1 MSELEK
7 IPEEIEELRGQVGS
21 ECTSEDHCMK
31 KSWECC
37 LDLVG
42 KIIRKHLNDGWIS
55 VEDRLPE
62 DDVDVLV
69 TYADMTVYLLCPNC
83 GEMIGIDESCDK
95 FCRECGQAIDENVEG
110 MEDE

>member
-7 IPEEIEELRGQVGS
+7 ISEEIEELRGQVGS
-21 ECTSEDHCMK
+21 ECTSEDYYMK

-37 LDLVG
+37 LGLVG

-62 DDVDVLV
+62 DDVDGASDFLPRVTVNVLDSYV
-69 TYADMTVYLLCPNC
+69 PC
-83 GEMIGIDESCDK
+83 
-95 FCRECGQAIDENVEG
+95 
-110 MEDE
+110 